1 MQKNTRVFIR
11 KSIVL
16 LAAVLV
22 IALIGAVSYLI
33 ADIIID
39 NVAGVHTAEQ
49 FGIETIKASVDF
61 NGNGVDD
68 YTDMVNGA
76 RRYVETS
83 PTYNGDYVAGGYP
96 PKGQGVCTDVIW
108 VAFMEAGYCLKDM
121 VDEDIAGNTE
131 LYTRVNGAPDPNID
145 FRRVSNL
152 NVYFSRFAQELTLDT
167 DDIAQWQPGDIV
179 VYENLHIALVSDKRN
194 YKGEPYIIHNGG
206 RFTCGE
212 QDRLKSHKI
221 IGHYRFD
228 ASLIAEDALV
238 EWNKAVEVWK

>member
-22 IALIGAVSYLI
+22 IAFIGAVSYLI
-33 ADIIID
+33 ADRIID

-145 FRRVSNL
+145 FRRVPNQYIYFERNL
-152 NVYFSRFAQELTLDT
+152 EVLTTELTPYDVENLQ
-167 DDIAQWQPGDIV
+167 QWQPGDIV
-179 VYENLHIALVSDKRN
+179 VFLDGFHHVGIISERRSRN
-194 YKGEPYIIHNGG
+194 GIPYIIHNTPP
-206 RFTCGE
+206 FAAEISLSSITTP
-212 QDRLKSHKI
+212 I
-221 IGHYRFD
+221 AGHYR
-228 ASLIAEDALV
+228 
-238 EWNKAVEVWK
+238 WKY

>member
-76 RRYVETS
+76 RRYDETS
-83 PTYNGDYVAGGYP
+83 PTYTGDYVAGGYP
-96 PKGQGVCTDVIW
+96 PTGQGVCTDVIW
-108 VAFMEAGYCLKDM
+108 VAFMDAGYCLKDM

-131 LYTRVNGAPDPNID
+131 LYTRVNGAPD
-145 FRRVSNL
+145 
-152 NVYFSRFAQELTLDT
+152 
-167 DDIAQWQPGDIV
+167 
-179 VYENLHIALVSDKRN
+179 
-194 YKGEPYIIHNGG
+194 
-206 RFTCGE
+206 
-212 QDRLKSHKI
+212 
-221 IGHYRFD
+221 
-228 ASLIAEDALV
+228 
-238 EWNKAVEVWK
+238 